1 MTALTSLVAALVRDV
16 PVQPDAETARE
27 WARDELARPE
37 YHRQPSLLQR
47 VLEWLQ
53 EQLGSVPSLGLPDGV
68 ALLVAV
74 VAGVALVLGIL
85 WFVGPVR
92 RSRARSRS
100 GTVVLAADDRRTAD
114 QLRAAADAAA
124 AAGDWHLAVLERF
137 RAIVRGLEER
147 TVLDERPGRTAHE
160 AVGAAALRLPGLGAD
175 LRTAG
180 DLFDDVAY
188 GDVRAGADDDRR
200 LRELDQRVRG
210 TRPTTAAAA
219 AADRLVVPS

>member
-1 MTALTSLVAALVRDV
+1 MTALSVVAALLRDV

-47 VLEWLQ
+47 VLEWLR
-53 EQLGSVPSLGLPDGV
+53 EQLDSVPSLGLPDGV
-68 ALLVAV
+68 ALTVAV
-74 VAGVALVLGIL
+74 VAGVALVLGVL

-92 RSRARSRS
+92 RSRTRART
-100 GTVVLAADDRRTAD
+100 GAVVLSVDDRRTAE

-137 RAIVRGLEER
+137 RAVVRGLEER

-160 AVGAAALRLPGLGAD
+160 AVSAAAQRLPGLVAD

-188 GDVRAGADDDRR
+188 GDVRADADDDRR
-200 LRELDQRVRG
+200 LRELDRRVRA
-210 TRPTTAAAA
+210 TRPTTAAPAA
-219 AADRLVVPS
+219 GDRLVVPS